1 MYERYI
7 KRGLDVIFAVIAL
20 PIVLVVCIIFGTL
33 IWLEDRGNDFL
44 SGKEKGKRRDNL

>member
-33 IWLEDRGNDFL
+33 IWLEDRGTIFYL
-44 SGKEKGKRRDNL
+44 AKRRGLS